1 MLRHHHRTIL
11 RAAILLALVVSAGC
25 VHAQAKTVGPDPV
38 LTTPDPPAR
47 VLIPVPP
54 ESLLPPPTPTPEPTP
69 TPTAGRPPVVP
80 PRATPAPTTTPV
92 PTPTP
97 VENPQVLQTANMGA
111 LEVQARER
119 LERAEKDFAKLKRDN
134 LGPDARDNYD
144 VAARYIRQA
153 HQALNDKNFPFAKT
167 CADKAAIIAGL
178 LIKLEFRS

>member
-1 MLRHHHRTIL
+1 MVRNHHRTIL
-11 RAAILLALVVSAGC
+11 RSLLLLAVVVSVGC

-69 TPTAGRPPVVP
+69 TPVAGRPAVPVRP
-80 PRATPAPTTTPV
+80 TPTPTTTPV

-97 VENPQVLQTANMGA
+97 IENPPVLQTANMGA

-119 LERAEKDFAKLKRDN
+119 LDRAEKDFAKLKRDS

-153 HQALNDKNFPFAKT
+153 HQALNDKNFTFAKT